1 MELIRISLSVEAE
14 AYIGRLAQQK
24 LPYNLNRLEDVDWS
38 QENRMWMKELFVPRA
53 PREKI
58 QAILLKKDVKEV
70 DKVLALCLDN
80 HAYDEL
86 FWAFYTIITPI
97 QRMDVDLTRKWV
109 EMHPPLVYCL
119 LKTQPPTEDRF
130 VSPYLADLELAI
142 IQNVVKS
149 ANQAGIASLV
159 ALEKIA
165 ESVARISMDEYL
177 HLLLLAS
184 LSVRSSELVQE
195 VLLVLH
201 ECRAGVISRSPMMEY
216 AHKHALG
223 ITFDRAEEAADECPC
238 SDQGRPRK
246 SRGRGPGPATVRLV
260 PVPDEPTQVMAHVR
274 IDEPTAVRIHSH
286 VRLQAISDPEKG
298 WVGGKPVVDAVVILA
313 KKGEMKMELQY
324 PLPPE
329 YAQMQ
334 WRMYNA
340 GSVGKPA
347 VDVCTGTVLIWIQL
361 EATAKA
367 MLDAVGKLVR
377 DGPVCCAFDNLI
389 VGNHQGDTKGQVG
402 GEDADSDN
410 LDEDGLNPNQVRAVE
425 SSENPLAL
433 IWGPP
438 GNAGI
443 SLCVN
448 YLTVSCPLGTG
459 KTTVVVKILR
469 KLFKTLGEEEKILMT
484 ASTHNGTSPLHKTYT
499 RHLTGALI

>member
-1 MELIRISLSVEAE
+1 VNDNLRIVICSFMPSASGPMSTYRNCSTDYRLHVADNILQLFEKLRSNSFVFMTRPPAASGSDVITSIALQKISAAVQRVGCSPLTLCAILYRFMGLAMRTCAPFPSDRNRASRHIKQGQDRSPIIRPVFRTVRRSYPLVLPVELIKLSSSVAAE
-14 AYIGRLAQQK
+14 AYIGRLAQQR
-24 LPYNLNRLEDVDWS
+24 LPYNLNRLEDVNWS
-38 QENRMWMKELFVPRA
+38 QEGRMWMKQLFVPRA

-58 QAILLKKDVKEV
+58 QAVLLKKDVKEV

-97 QRMDVDLTRKWV
+97 QRMDVDLTNKWI
-109 EMHPPLVYCL
+109 ERHPPLVYCL

-130 VSPYLADLELAI
+130 VSPFLADLELSI
-142 IQNVVKS
+142 IQNIVKS

-165 ESVARISMDEYL
+165 ASVARISMDEYL

-201 ECRAGVISRSPMMEY
+201 ECRADVISRSPMMEY

-238 SDQGRPRK
+238 NDQGRPRK
-246 SRGRGPGPATVRLV
+246 PRGRGPTPATVRLV

-286 VRLQAISDPEKG
+286 VRLQAVSDPEKG

-340 GSVGKPA
+340 GSVGKR
-347 VDVCTGTVLIWIQL
+347 LIRRI
-361 EATAKA
+361 
-367 MLDAVGKLVR
+367 VR
-377 DGPVCCAFDNLI
+377 KPC
-389 VGNHQGDTKGQVG
+389 
-402 GEDADSDN
+402 
-410 LDEDGLNPNQVRAVE
+410 
-425 SSENPLAL
+425 
-433 IWGPP
+433 
-438 GNAGI
+438 
-443 SLCVN
+443 
-448 YLTVSCPLGTG
+448 
-459 KTTVVVKILR
+459 
-469 KLFKTLGEEEKILMT
+469 
-484 ASTHNGTSPLHKTYT
+484 
-499 RHLTGALI
+499 